1 MGVGVAYI
9 DGTGT
14 NHMFLA
20 GVARRKAVISQLL
33 GGVFMRKSYLLLAGA
48 GAVLLAACSG
58 DKKTSINDD
67 LKKDLELASS
77 SDGITL
83 ANSSPNA
90 GQQVVSAIE
99 QTTPPTKQ
107 QTPSNRVRHHKPAPK
122 SPPQVVRAQAP
133 ATVAESEPQSVA
145 QEPVAGPTPVSPRPQ
160 PVAVSYPSGRSSGGD
175 DGRVSSGGS
184 NVGAVL
190 GTILGA
196 VIRGGVV
203 GDVDNC
209 DPRNDGRGRRGP
221 IVINQRMPF
230 PVPGRIGGASRSG
243 VSIGGIPIG
252 RIPRF

>member
-1 MGVGVAYI
+1 
-9 DGTGT
+9 
-14 NHMFLA
+14 
-20 GVARRKAVISQLL
+20 
-33 GGVFMRKSYLLLAGA
+33 MRKSYLLLAGA
-48 GAVLLAACSG
+48 GAVLLAACSS
-58 DKKTSINDD
+58 DKKTSMNAD

-99 QTTPPTKQ
+99 RTTLPTKQ
-107 QTPSNRVRHHKPAPK
+107 QTPSNRVRNHKPAPK
-122 SPPQVVRAQAP
+122 SPPQVVRAKAP
-133 ATVAESEPQSVA
+133 ATVAQNEQQSVA
-145 QEPVAGPTPVSPRPQ
+145 PAPVDPTPVSPRPQ
-160 PVAVSYPSGRSSGGD
+160 PVAVSYPSGASSGGD

-184 NVGAVL
+184 SVGAVL

-243 VSIGGIPIG
+243 
-252 RIPRF
+252 